1 MMAHE
6 LKRAED
12 QQNLEPVEK
21 KAFSLTA
28 RNARLDARDVQ
39 LGDVVSLDEIRL
51 MGNAISYRSG
61 PDGVIRIES
70 VEATF
75 VVTESAFNRLLEQ
88 KTGEPFSELQAAMLN
103 GKMRISGR
111 YRVLLPI
118 PFTVTAV
125 PEIEGGARLR
135 LDSKHMSLVGAP
147 LPGFGVEM
155 IGEKI
160 NAQLARAFDA
170 NNLPIPV
177 RLTKLTVE
185 TGRLILNA
193 VTSLEIVGK

>member
-1 MMAHE
+1 MANE
-6 LKRAED
+6 LERAES
-12 QQNLEPVEK
+12 QKEKKPVEK
-21 KAFSLTA
+21 KAFGLTA
-28 RNARLDARDVQ
+28 RSARLDAREVQ
-39 LGDVVSLDEIRL
+39 LGEVVLLDEIRL
-51 MGNAISYRSG
+51 MANTVAYRSG
-61 PDGVIRIES
+61 PDGAIKIDTL
-70 VEATF
+70 EATL
-75 VVTESAFNRLLEQ
+75 VVTESAFNHFLE
-88 KTGEPFSELQAAMLN
+88 KNTEEPFSDLQAAMLN

-111 YRVLLPI
+111 YRLLLPI

-147 LPGFGVEM
+147 IPGFGVDV
-155 IGEKI
+155 IGERI

-170 NNLPIPV
+170 NDLPIPV

-193 VTSLEIVGK
+193 TTSVEIRGK

>member
-1 MMAHE
+1 MANE
-6 LKRAED
+6 LERAED
-12 QQNLEPVEK
+12 QRNREPVEK
-21 KAFSLTA
+21 KTFSLTA

-39 LGDVVSLDEIRL
+39 LGDMISLDEIRL
-51 MGNAISYRSG
+51 MAGAISYRSG
-61 PDGVIRIES
+61 PDGVIKIE
-70 VEATF
+70 VLEATLI
-75 VVTESAFNRLLEQ
+75 VTESAFNGFLE
-88 KTGEPFSELQAAMLN
+88 KSTDEPFSELQAAMLN

-111 YRVLLPI
+111 YRMLLPI

-193 VTSLEIVGK
+193 TTSLEIVGK

>member
-1 MMAHE
+1 MAHE
-6 LKRAED
+6 LERAED
-12 QQNLEPVEK
+12 QRNRGPVEK
-21 KAFSLTA
+21 KTFSLTA

-39 LGDVVSLDEIRL
+39 LGDVISLDEIRL
-51 MGNAISYRSG
+51 MANAISYRSG
-61 PDGVIRIES
+61 PDGVIKIE
-70 VEATF
+70 VLDATL
-75 VVTESAFNRLLEQ
+75 VVTESAFNRFLERN
-88 KTGEPFSELQAAMLN
+88 TGDPFSELQAAMLN

-111 YRVLLPI
+111 YRLLLPI

-135 LDSKHMSLVGAP
+135 LDSKQMSLVGAP

-193 VTSLEIVGK
+193 TTSLEIVGK